1 MAIKKDTDKV
11 IEKKN
16 GMNIVD
22 NMDGEERA
30 NNKLNSMM
38 VKLNKVEQ
46 RAYDNLKRGE
56 ELDMLSDEQKEQLKK
71 IEEKRK
77 Q

>member
-22 NMDGEERA
+22 NMNGEERA

-56 ELDMLSDEQKEQLKK
+56 ELDMLSDEQKQQLEKL
-71 IEEKRK
+71 EEKRK

>member
-71 IEEKRK
+71 LEKKRK

>member
-71 IEEKRK
+71 LEEKRK

>member
-22 NMDGEERA
+22 NMNGEERA

-56 ELDMLSDEQKEQLKK
+56 ELDMLSNEQKEQLEKL
-71 IEEKRK
+71 EEKRK

>member
-22 NMDGEERA
+22 NMNGEERA

-46 RAYDNLKRGE
+46 RAYDNLKKGE
-56 ELDMLSDEQKEQLKK
+56 ELDMLTDEQKEQLKK
-71 IEEKRK
+71 LEEKRK
-77 Q
+77 E

>member
-46 RAYDNLKRGE
+46 RAYDNLKKGE
-56 ELDMLSDEQKEQLKK
+56 ELDMLSDEQKQQLEKL
-71 IEEKRK
+71 EEKRK

>member
-11 IEKKN
+11 VEKKN

-22 NMDGEERA
+22 NMDGEARA
-30 NNKLNSMM
+30 NGKLNMMM

-46 RAYDNLKRGE
+46 RAYDNLKKGE
-56 ELDMLSDEQKEQLKK
+56 ELDMLTDEQKKQLKK
-71 IEEKRK
+71 LEEKRK
-77 Q
+77 E